1 MKEITKERLMHI
13 ANDIQA
19 IEMSEMT
26 NAILAVKLE
35 KNITD
40 KVKRTNYINSLKQLI
55 IKKDIKTAT
64 GLTIM
69 RSNLSGDVLL
79 KRQAVS
85 IPYIVQKK

>member
-35 KNITD
+35 KNITE
-40 KVKRTNYINSLKQLI
+40 KTRRTNYISSLKQLI
-55 IKKDIKTAT
+55 IKKNINIYFDNLLEHGEIKIYFKNGDI
-64 GLTIM
+64 
-69 RSNLSGDVLL
+69 RN
-79 KRQAVS
+79 
-85 IPYIVQKK
+85 Y

>member
-35 KNITD
+35 KNITE
-40 KVKRTNYINSLKQLI
+40 KTRRTNYISSLKQLI
-55 IKKDIKTAT
+55 IKKNINIYFDNLLEHGEIIIYFKNGDIRTY
-64 GLTIM
+64 
-69 RSNLSGDVLL
+69 LL
-79 KRQAVS
+79 VD
-85 IPYIVQKK
+85 

>member
-35 KNITD
+35 KNITE
-40 KVKRTNYINSLKQLI
+40 KTRRTNYISSLKQLI
-55 IKKDIKTAT
+55 IKKNINIYFDNLLEHGEIRIYFKNGDIRTY
-64 GLTIM
+64 
-69 RSNLSGDVLL
+69 LL
-79 KRQAVS
+79 VD
-85 IPYIVQKK
+85 

>member
-35 KNITD
+35 KNITE
-40 KVKRTNYINSLKQLI
+40 KTRRTNYISSLKPVSY
-55 IKKDIKTAT
+55 TH
-64 GLTIM
+64 LTLPTNS
-69 RSNLSGDVLL
+69 RV
-79 KRQAVS
+79 
-85 IPYIVQKK
+85 

>member
-1 MKEITKERLMHI
+1 MKEITKERLIYI

-26 NAILAVKLE
+26 NAILAIKLE

-55 IKKDIKTAT
+55 IKKDIK
-64 GLTIM
+64 IYFK
-69 RSNLSGDVLL
+69 NGDIRNYLV
-79 KRQAVS
+79 VD
-85 IPYIVQKK
+85 

>member
-35 KNITD
+35 KNITE
-40 KVKRTNYINSLKQLI
+40 KTRRTNYISSLKRLI
-55 IKKDIKTAT
+55 IKKNINIYFDNLLEHGEIKIYFKNGNIRTY
-64 GLTIM
+64 
-69 RSNLSGDVLL
+69 LL
-79 KRQAVS
+79 
-85 IPYIVQKK
+85 IN

>member
-35 KNITD
+35 KNITE
-40 KVKRTNYINSLKQLI
+40 KTRRTNYISSLKQLI
-55 IKKDIKTAT
+55 IKKNINIYFDNLLEHGEIKIFFKNGDIRTY
-64 GLTIM
+64 
-69 RSNLSGDVLL
+69 LL
-79 KRQAVS
+79 VD
-85 IPYIVQKK
+85 

>member
-40 KVKRTNYINSLKQLI
+40 KVKRTNYINSLK
-55 IKKDIKTAT
+55 
-64 GLTIM
+64 
-69 RSNLSGDVLL
+69 
-79 KRQAVS
+79 
-85 IPYIVQKK
+85 

>member
-35 KNITD
+35 KNITE
-40 KVKRTNYINSLKQLI
+40 KTRRTNYISSLKQLI
-55 IKKDIKTAT
+55 IKKNINIHFYNLLEHGEIKIYFKNGDIRTY
-64 GLTIM
+64 
-69 RSNLSGDVLL
+69 LL
-79 KRQAVS
+79 
-85 IPYIVQKK
+85 ID

>member
-35 KNITD
+35 KNITE
-40 KVKRTNYINSLKQLI
+40 KTRRTNYISSLKQLI
-55 IKKDIKTAT
+55 IKKNINIYFDNLLEHGEINIYFKNGDIRTY
-64 GLTIM
+64 
-69 RSNLSGDVLL
+69 LL
-79 KRQAVS
+79 VD
-85 IPYIVQKK
+85 

>member
-1 MKEITKERLMHI
+1 MKEITKERLIYI

-26 NAILAVKLE
+26 NAILAIKLE

-55 IKKDIKTAT
+55 IKKDIK
-64 GLTIM
+64 IYFD
-69 RSNLSGDVLL
+69 NLLDYGEIKIYFKNGDIRNYLV
-79 KRQAVS
+79 VD
-85 IPYIVQKK
+85 

>member
-1 MKEITKERLMHI
+1 MKEITKERLIYI

-55 IKKDIKTAT
+55 IKKDIK
-64 GLTIM
+64 IYFK
-69 RSNLSGDVLL
+69 NGDIRNYLV
-79 KRQAVS
+79 VD
-85 IPYIVQKK
+85 

>member
-40 KVKRTNYINSLKQLI
+40 KVRTNYINSLKQLI
-55 IKKDIKTAT
+55 IKKDIK
-64 GLTIM
+64 IYFD
-69 RSNLSGDVLL
+69 NLLDHGEIKIYFKNGDIRNYLV
-79 KRQAVS
+79 VD
-85 IPYIVQKK
+85 

>member
-35 KNITD
+35 KNITE
-40 KVKRTNYINSLKQLI
+40 KTRRTNYISSLKQLI
-55 IKKDIKTAT
+55 IKKNINIYFDNLLEHGEIKIYFKNGDIRTY
-64 GLTIM
+64 
-69 RSNLSGDVLL
+69 LL
-79 KRQAVS
+79 VD
-85 IPYIVQKK
+85 

>member
-1 MKEITKERLMHI
+1 MKVITKERLIYI

-26 NAILAVKLE
+26 NAILAIKLE

-55 IKKDIKTAT
+55 IKKDIK
-64 GLTIM
+64 IYFD
-69 RSNLSGDVLL
+69 NLLDHGEIKIYFKNGDIRNYLV
-79 KRQAVS
+79 VD
-85 IPYIVQKK
+85 